1 VHLEE
6 TRLRDLTDCS
16 PLGTDAFQLLEA
28 ARQLGFSASRKYTL
42 ASLEELATVLEDG
55 DSPIVYVDMWPLQ
68 GGLSGQYH
76 KGEQDMQGQLLCTTV
91 VGSYPQPD
99 WLIDRRMLGSSVP
112 RVPARELWRIPD
124 EFLEQA
130 QDDATLLAVRSMEQ
144 AGVDIISD
152 GEARRESY
160 SNRFATAL
168 DGIDT
173 TTPGTT
179 VGRSGQPVTVPR
191 VVGPIRRTRPVQ
203 VRDVAFLRRHTAR
216 RIKVTIPGPF
226 TMSQQAQNDYYHD
239 EESMALAYAEAVN
252 EEIHALFAAGA
263 DVVQLDEPWMQARA
277 EQAHRYAVTAINRA
291 LAGVQETTAVH
302 LCFGYAASVKQK
314 PSAYSFLPELEHA
327 AVQQVSIEAAQ
338 PHLDLS
344 ILKALPSK
352 SIILGVL
359 NLNDMTPETPEA
371 VAQRIRAALPYVPP
385 ERLLVAPDC
394 GMKFLPRD
402 VAYRKLRA
410 MVLGAEIVR
419 EEQRS

>member
-1 VHLEE
+1 M
-6 TRLRDLTDCS
+6 
-16 PLGTDAFQLLEA
+16 P
-28 ARQLGFSASRKYTL
+28 
-42 ASLEELATVLEDG
+42 
-55 DSPIVYVDMWPLQ
+55 
-68 GGLSGQYH
+68 GQP
-76 KGEQDMQGQLLCTTV
+76 LCTTV

-99 WLIDRRMLGSSVP
+99 WLIDRRRLGSSVP

-130 QDDATLLAVRSMEQ
+130 QDDATLLAVRAMEQ

-168 DGIDT
+168 DGINT

-179 VGRSGQPVTVPR
+179 LGRSGQPVAVPR

-203 VRDVAFLRRHTAR
+203 VRDVAFLRRHTER

-226 TMSQQAQNDYYHD
+226 TMSQQAQNDYYRD

-263 DVVQLDEPWMQARA
+263 DVVQLDEPWLQARP
-277 EQAHRYAVTAINRA
+277 EQARHYAITAINRA
-291 LAGVQETTAVH
+291 LAGVQGATAVH
-302 LCFGYAASVKQK
+302 LCFGYAVSVKQK
-314 PSAYSFLPELEHA
+314 PSAYSFLPELEDS

-338 PHLDLS
+338 PQLDLS
-344 ILKALPSK
+344 ILQALPSK
-352 SIILGVL
+352 SIMLGVL
-359 NLNDMTPETPEA
+359 NLNDMTPETSEV

-394 GMKFLPRD
+394 GMKYLPRGI
-402 VAYRKLRA
+402 AYRKLRA